1 MNYKLIKRSY
11 ELLAG
16 IIIAIS
22 ILVIVFIDFVLDKLS
37 INLLVII
44 SASLIVPFFVLRML
58 YEQQYPVS
66 KKRKIIGYVLGI
78 VLIISI
84 FFI

>member
-1 MNYKLIKRSY
+1 MNYKLIKRGY

-22 ILVIVFIDFVLDKLS
+22 ILTVVFIDFVLDKLS
-37 INLLVII
+37 VNLLVII
-44 SASLIVPFFVLRML
+44 SASLIVPFFVLRIL
-58 YEQQYPVS
+58 YEQEYPVS
-66 KKRKIIGYVLGI
+66 KKRKMVGYVLGI
-78 VLIISI
+78 VLIIST